1 MAKDRVQAI
10 AASPYTF
17 YHSRYWAELLTI
29 DRPSD
34 EIGTISRSIAASRV
48 DLNPHQVDAA
58 LFAIRSPLSKGVILA
73 DEVGLGKTIEAGL
86 VISQHWAERK
96 RRILLIVPAS
106 LRKQWLAELESKFF
120 IPTVILESRGLRA
133 AAKSGVT
140 RPFAREN
147 CVVTCSYQFAAA
159 QQEAI
164 AAVAWDL
171 VVIDEAHRLRNIYKT
186 SSILAR
192 RVKEATGHAAKLLLL
207 TATPL
212 QNSLTELYG
221 LVSVIDDHV
230 FGDLASFK
238 MQFTQAVD
246 EEARNAELRARLS
259 RICIRTL
266 RKQVVEYIPFT
277 RRMAVTQDF
286 VPSQDEQ
293 ALYEMVSEYL
303 QRDHLFAL
311 PSSQRALITVVLRKL
326 LASSTF
332 AIAGT
337 LRRLVARLEG
347 ASEEGALDPVDFD
360 ALDELEEEWTEDD
373 TGTDEATPV
382 AVDPLALQREIA
394 DLRRFAALAESIA
407 LNAKGEA
414 LIPALAAAL
423 DRAEALGAARKA
435 LIFTESRRTQ
445 EYLVRLLEADGNA
458 GQIVTLSGT
467 NSDPESTRIYNAWR
481 ARHEGEDMVT
491 GSRPVDIK
499 TAIMEEFR
507 DRATT
512 LIGTE
517 AAAEGV
523 NLQFCS
529 LVVNY
534 DLPWNPQRIEQRI
547 GRCHRYGQ
555 KHDVVVLNFINR
567 ANAADKRVY
576 ELLSQKLRL
585 FDGVFGAS
593 DEVLGALE
601 SGIDF
606 EKRIAEIYQSCRTAD
621 AIERAFDQLQSE
633 LEEQIQAQM
642 KSTRTSLLEN
652 FDEEVARKLRVSRDE
667 AQARLDDR
675 QRWLLL
681 LTRQELGERAEFA
694 SGEPRFRYKGDGARA
709 GEYHLDWQ
717 RAEQLGAAF
726 YRQEH
731 ALAQSVIERA
741 MEKPLP
747 PAALTFDYAA
757 HGAKVAVLEPLRGQS
772 GWLELVKV
780 RVKAFDETEY
790 LALTGVT
797 EHGTELDQETCER
810 LLLLPARVSGEAG
823 ERPRGMDALSAARV
837 GSVLQLAE
845 QKNARF
851 FDEEVLKLDRWAED
865 LKQSLERE
873 IKELDKEIRETR
885 QSSRLAARL
894 EDKLAAQRKVR
905 DLEEKRKRMRRD
917 LYEQQDQIDG
927 RRDQL
932 IAGMER
938 QLKQEHVVGVV
949 FSVRWNLSEGGE

>member
-140 RPFAREN
+140 RPFEREN

-164 AAVAWDL
+164 AAVPWDL

-347 ASEEGALDPVDFD
+347 APEEGALDPVDFD
-360 ALDELEEEWTEDD
+360 TLEELEEEWAEDD
-373 TGTDEATPV
+373 AGAGEGTPV
-382 AVDPLALQREIA
+382 VVDPLALQQEIT

-445 EYLVRLLEADGNA
+445 EYLVRLLEADGHA

-467 NSDPESTRIYNAWR
+467 NSDPESTRIYHAWR
-481 ARHEGEDMVT
+481 ARHEGEDTVT

-507 DRATT
+507 DRAMIM
-512 LIGTE
+512 IGTE

-642 KSTRTSLLEN
+642 KSTRSSLLEN

-667 AQARLDDR
+667 AQASLDDR

-694 SGEPRFRYKGDGARA
+694 SDEPRFRYKGDGARP

-731 ALAQSVIERA
+731 PLAQSVIERA
-741 MEKPLP
+741 MQKPLP
-747 PAALTFDYAA
+747 PARLTFDYAA
-757 HGAKVAVLEPLRGQS
+757 HGAKVAVLEPLLSLS

-790 LALTGVT
+790 LVLTGVT
-797 EHGTELDQETCER
+797 ERGTELDQEICER
-810 LLLLPARVSGEAG
+810 LLSLPARASGEAG
-823 ERPRGMDALSAARV
+823 ERPPAMDALSAARV
-837 GSVLQLAE
+837 GSVVQLAE

-949 FSVRWNLSEGGE
+949 FSVRWNLSEGEE

>member
-1 MAKDRVQAI
+1 MVAERTQASWV
-10 AASPYTF
+10 APYTA

-29 DRPSD
+29 DRPTD
-34 EIGTISRSIAASRV
+34 EIEAISRSIAASRV

-58 LFAIRSPLSKGVILA
+58 LFAIRSPLSKGAILA

-86 VISQHWAERK
+86 VISQRWAERK
-96 RRILLIVPAS
+96 RLILLIVPAS
-106 LRKQWLAELESKFF
+106 LRKQWLLELESKFF
-120 IPTVILESRGLRA
+120 VPTVILESRELRA
-133 AAKSGVT
+133 AAKKGNVK
-140 RPFAREN
+140 PFEQADR
-147 CVVTCSYQFAAA
+147 VVVCSYQFASS
-159 QQEAI
+159 QRTAI
-164 AAVAWDL
+164 AAVPWDL
-171 VVIDEAHRLRNIYKT
+171 VVIDEAHRLRNVYKT

-192 RVKEATGHAAKLLLL
+192 SIKEATGHAGKLLLL

-212 QNSLTELYG
+212 QNSLLELYG

-238 MQFTQAVD
+238 MQFIQAID
-246 EEARNAELRARLS
+246 EDARNAELRARLA
-259 RICIRTL
+259 RLCIRTL

-277 RRMAVTQDF
+277 RRAAVTRDF

-293 ALYEMVSEYL
+293 DLYDMVSEYL
-303 QRDHLFAL
+303 QRDHLLAL
-311 PSSQRALITVVLRKL
+311 PSSQRALITLVLRKL

-337 LRRLVARLEG
+337 LWRLVARLQGKPE
-347 ASEEGALDPVDFD
+347 AVLDATDFD
-360 ALDELEEEWTEDD
+360 ALEEIEEEWVEEDA
-373 TGTDEATPV
+373 EAHAEVHEP
-382 AVDPLALQREIA
+382 ADPLALEREVA
-394 DLRRFAALAESIA
+394 DLRRFAALAESIGA
-407 LNAKGEA
+407 NAKGEA

-445 EYLVRLLEADGNA
+445 DYLVRLLGAHGYA
-458 GQIVTLSGT
+458 GQLVTLSGT
-467 NSDPESTRIYNAWR
+467 NNDADSTRIYNSWR
-481 ARHEGEDMVT
+481 ARHEGEDIVT

-507 DRATT
+507 EHATI

-567 ANAADKRVY
+567 SNAADKRVY
-576 ELLSQKLRL
+576 ELLSQKLQL

-606 EKRIAEIYQSCRTAD
+606 EKRIAEIYQACRTA
-621 AIERAFDQLQSE
+621 AEIESAFDRLQNE
-633 LEEQIQAQM
+633 LEAQIEAQM
-642 KSTRTSLLEN
+642 KSTRTTLLEN
-652 FDEEVARKLRVSRDE
+652 FDEEVARKLRVSRDQ
-667 AQARLDDR
+667 AQASLDER

-681 LTRQELGERAEFA
+681 LTRNELGDRADFA
-694 SGEPRFRYKGDGARA
+694 AEEPRFRYMGDGARA

-717 RAEQLGAAF
+717 KAEELGAVF

-731 ALAQSVIERA
+731 PLAQSLIEQAIARQ
-741 MEKPLP
+741 LP
-747 PAALTFDYAA
+747 PATLELDYAS
-757 HGAKVAVLEPLRGQS
+757 HGARIAVLEPLQGQH

-780 RVKAFDETEY
+780 RVKAFDETEH
-790 LALTGVT
+790 LVLVGTADD
-797 EHGTELDQETCER
+797 GTELDEDVCDK
-810 LLLLPARVSGEAG
+810 LLALPVRVSYSDDV
-823 ERPRGMDALSAARV
+823 RPDGLDPLRATRV
-837 GSVLQLAE
+837 ASVLQLVE
-845 QKNARF
+845 VKNAQF
-851 FDEEVLKLDRWAED
+851 FDEEVRKLDRWAED

-873 IKELDKEIRETR
+873 IKELDKEIREAQR
-885 QSSRLAARL
+885 ASRIAPRL
-894 EDKLAAQRKVR
+894 EDKLAAQRKVH
-905 DLEEKRKRMRRD
+905 DLEDKRKRMRRD
-917 LYEQQDQIDG
+917 LFDQQDEIDKK
-927 RRDQL
+927 RDGL

-938 QLKQEHVVGVV
+938 QLKQEHTVESV
-949 FSVRWNLSEGGE
+949 FCIRWEMAQKVE

>member
-1 MAKDRVQAI
+1 MARDRVQAI

-58 LFAIRSPLSKGVILA
+58 LFAIRSPLSKGAILA

-140 RPFAREN
+140 RPFERED

-164 AAVAWDL
+164 AAVRWDL

-347 ASEEGALDPVDFD
+347 APEEGALDPVDFD
-360 ALDELEEEWTEDD
+360 TLEELEEEWAEDD
-373 TGTDEATPV
+373 AGADEGTPAV
-382 AVDPLALQREIA
+382 VDPMALQREIA

-445 EYLVRLLEADGNA
+445 EYLVRLLEADGHA

-667 AQARLDDR
+667 AQASLDDR

-694 SGEPRFRYKGDGARA
+694 SDEPRFRYKGDGARA

-717 RAEQLGAAF
+717 KAEQLGAAF

-731 ALAQSVIERA
+731 PLAQSVIERA
-741 MEKPLP
+741 MQKPLP
-747 PAALTFDYAA
+747 PATLTLDYAA
-757 HGAKVAVLEPLRGQS
+757 HGAKIAILEPLLSQS

-790 LALTGVT
+790 LVLTGVT
-797 EHGTELDQETCER
+797 ERGTELDQETCER
-810 LLLLPARVSGEAG
+810 LLSLPACVSGETG
-823 ERPRGMDALSAARV
+823 ERPSALDALSAARV

-873 IKELDKEIRETR
+873 IKGLDKEIRETR

>member
-1 MAKDRVQAI
+1 MVEARIQVAT
-10 AASPYTF
+10 SPTYTS

-29 DRPSD
+29 DRPTD
-34 EIGTISRSIAASRV
+34 EIGAISRSIAASRV

-58 LFAIRSPLSKGVILA
+58 LFAIRSPLSKGAILA

-120 IPTVILESRGLRA
+120 IPTIILESRGLRA

-140 RPFAREN
+140 RPFERE

-159 QQEAI
+159 QQEAV
-164 AAVAWDL
+164 AAVPWDL

-212 QNSLTELYG
+212 QNTLTELYG

-347 ASEEGALDPVDFD
+347 APEGGALDSVDFD
-360 ALDELEEEWTEDD
+360 ALEELEEEWAEDD
-373 TGTDEATPV
+373 TGAGEGTPA

-445 EYLVRLLEADGNA
+445 EYLVRLLEADGKA

-481 ARHEGEDMVT
+481 VRHEGEDMVT

-507 DRATT
+507 DRATI

-667 AQARLDDR
+667 AQASLDDR

-717 RAEQLGAAF
+717 KAEQLGAAF

-731 ALAQSVIERA
+731 PLAQAVIEGA

-747 PAALTFDYAA
+747 PATLTFDYAA
-757 HGAKVAVLEPLRGQS
+757 HGAKIAVLEPLLGQS

-790 LALTGVT
+790 LVLTGSV
-797 EHGTELDQETCER
+797 ESGVELDQETSER
-810 LLLLPARVSGEAG
+810 LLSLPARVSGEAG
-823 ERPRGMDALSAARV
+823 ERPSAMDAQSAARV
-837 GSVLQLAE
+837 RSVLQLAE

-885 QSSRLAARL
+885 QASRLAARL

-949 FSVRWNLSEGGE
+949 FGVRWNLSEG

>member
-1 MAKDRVQAI
+1 MAEDSVQA
-10 AASPYTF
+10 SVTSSYTP
-17 YHSRYWAELLTI
+17 YHSRYWAELLTLN
-29 DRPSD
+29 RPSD
-34 EIGTISRSIAASRV
+34 EVGAISRSIAASRV

-58 LFAIRSPLSKGVILA
+58 LFALRSPLSKGALLA

-86 VISQHWAERK
+86 VIAQHWAERR
-96 RRILLIVPAS
+96 RRILLVVPAS
-106 LRKQWLAELESKFF
+106 LRKQWLVELESKFF
-120 IPTVILESRGLRA
+120 IPTLILESRELRA
-133 AAKSGVT
+133 AKKNGIAQ
-140 RPFAREN
+140 PFERDN
-147 CVVTCSYQFAAA
+147 CVVACSYQFAAA
-159 QQEAI
+159 QRESI
-164 AAVAWDL
+164 AAVPWDL

-192 RVKEATGHAAKLLLL
+192 RVKDATRHAAKLLLL

-212 QNSLTELYG
+212 QNSLSELYG

-230 FGDLASFK
+230 FGDLTSFR
-238 MQFTQAVD
+238 MQFAQAVD

-259 RICIRTL
+259 RMCIRTL

-286 VPSQDEQ
+286 VPSHEEQ

-303 QRDHLFAL
+303 QREQLYAL
-311 PSSQRALITVVLRKL
+311 PSSQRALITLVLRKL

-337 LRRLVARLEG
+337 LWRLVGRLEG
-347 ASEEGALDPVDFD
+347 ATEEGALDPVDFD
-360 ALDELEEEWTEDD
+360 VLEELEEEWTDGDAEGD
-373 TGTDEATPV
+373 GSARAPI
-382 AVDPLALQREIA
+382 DPAALQQEIA
-394 DLRRFAALAESIA
+394 DLRRFASLAESIE

-445 EYLVRLLEADGNA
+445 EYLVRLLAAHGYD

-467 NSDPESTRIYNAWR
+467 NSDAASTRIYNAWR
-481 ARHEGEDMVT
+481 ARHEGEDIAT

-499 TAIMEEFR
+499 TAIMEAFR
-507 DRATT
+507 DEATI

-534 DLPWNPQRIEQRI
+534 DLPWNPQRVEQRI

-567 ANAADKRVY
+567 ANAADERVY
-576 ELLSQKLRL
+576 ELLSDKLRL

-606 EKRIAEIYQSCRTAD
+606 EKRIAEIYQKCRTSD
-621 AIERAFDQLQSE
+621 AIERAFDELQSE
-633 LEEQIQAQM
+633 LESEIAAQM

-652 FDEEVARKLRVSRDE
+652 SDEDVARKLRVSRDQ
-667 AQARLDDR
+667 AQACLDER

-681 LTRQELGERAEFA
+681 LTRNELDGHAEFA
-694 SGEPRFRYKGDGARA
+694 PDEPRFFYHGDGARA
-709 GEYHLDWQ
+709 GDYHLDWQ
-717 RAEQLGAAF
+717 SAERLGAIF
-726 YRQEH
+726 YRQDH
-731 ALAQSVIERA
+731 PLAAALIQQSIGRA
-741 MEKPLP
+741 VP
-747 PAALTFDYAA
+747 PATLAFNYAA
-757 HGAKVAVLEPLRGQS
+757 HGAKIAVLEPLLGQT
-772 GWLELVKV
+772 GWLELSKVK
-780 RVKAFDETEY
+780 VKAFDESEY
-790 LALTGVT
+790 LVIAGVT
-797 EHGTELDQETCER
+797 DGGTELDQETCER
-810 LLLLPARVSGEAG
+810 LLALPASVAG
-823 ERPRGMDALSAARV
+823 GADERPARLSTLSAARV
-837 GSVLQLAE
+837 GEVLQLAE

-851 FDEEVLKLDRWAED
+851 FDEEMLKLDRWAED

-885 QSSRLAARL
+885 HASRLAARL

-938 QLKQEHVVGVV
+938 QLKQEHSAEIIFCIGWAVAQEAG
-949 FSVRWNLSEGGE
+949 